1 VIGDN
6 EKYNLLFKELKCCVL
21 IPTYNNAGTIASVI
35 RDVIQYTDDV
45 CVIVDGSTD
54 NTIDILKGFDIT
66 RVHSYSTNKG
76 KGYALRTGFDF
87 ARKQGYDYV
96 ITIDSDGQHFAS
108 DIPTF
113 IEALKHKDNAIFIG
127 ARNMTVE
134 NVPTKSSF
142 GNKFSNFWFKLETG
156 IELPDTQSGYR
167 LYPIKALEGM
177 TFFTS
182 KYEFEIEVI
191 VRAAWAGIAVEA
203 LPIKVY
209 YPSAHER
216 VSHFRPF
223 KDFSRI
229 SVLNTFLVL
238 WTFLYIKPRNFIRLF
253 PKKKI
258 SEIADIY
265 LLRSHESP
273 SVKAFSV
280 ALGIFF
286 GLAPFWGFQMLL
298 VVFFAWIFKLNKFV
312 ALVASNISV
321 PPLIPFIIFLS
332 YKFGGLIVVSN
343 RIDFTFSSS
352 VSIQDI
358 HQNIWQYIVGS
369 FLLAIIASFVAGL
382 SAFIFVKM
390 KKR

>member
-66 RVHSYSTNKG
+66 RVHSCSTNKG

-113 IEALKHKDNAIFIG
+113 IEALKHKNNAIFIG

-209 YPSAHER
+209 YPPAHER

-238 WTFLYIKPRNFIRLF
+238 WTFLYIKPRNFIHLF
-253 PKKKI
+253 QKKKI

-321 PPLIPFIIFLS
+321 PPMIPFIIFLS
-332 YKFGGLIVVSN
+332 YKFGGLIVASN

>member
-1 VIGDN
+1 
-6 EKYNLLFKELKCCVL
+6 
-21 IPTYNNAGTIASVI
+21 
-35 RDVIQYTDDV
+35 
-45 CVIVDGSTD
+45 
-54 NTIDILKGFDIT
+54 
-66 RVHSYSTNKG
+66 
-76 KGYALRTGFDF
+76 
-87 ARKQGYDYV
+87 
-96 ITIDSDGQHFAS
+96 
-108 DIPTF
+108 
-113 IEALKHKDNAIFIG
+113 
-127 ARNMTVE
+127 
-134 NVPTKSSF
+134 
-142 GNKFSNFWFKLETG
+142 
-156 IELPDTQSGYR
+156 
-167 LYPIKALEGM
+167 
-177 TFFTS
+177 
-182 KYEFEIEVI
+182 
-191 VRAAWAGIAVEA
+191 
-203 LPIKVY
+203 
-209 YPSAHER
+209 
-216 VSHFRPF
+216 
-223 KDFSRI
+223 
-229 SVLNTFLVL
+229 VL
-238 WTFLYIKPRNFIRLF
+238 WTFLYIKPRNFIHLF
-253 PKKKI
+253 QKKKI

-321 PPLIPFIIFLS
+321 PPMIPFIIFLS
-332 YKFGGLIVVSN
+332 YKFGGLIVASN